1 MWISQGMLWVALAAS
16 GLASV
21 GLLSEIISPK
31 VGGVI
36 AALPI
41 VLALIENTMVF
52 NARSD
57 LRWDEAR
64 WLAAAYRDLIYG
76 LASIPETIDA
86 LKKIEENFARLW
98 VERITNRQHGF
109 WTRVGPATPQPPK
122 PPRGH

>member
-52 NARSD
+52 NAR
-57 LRWDEAR
+57 
-64 WLAAAYRDLIYG
+64 
-76 LASIPETIDA
+76 T
-86 LKKIEENFARLW
+86 LW
-98 VERITNRQHGF
+98 YLMLGPIC
-109 WTRVGPATPQPPK
+109 VGMKLGGSPLLTATSFMDSLQSPK
-122 PPRGH
+122 Q